1 LSRPKPTRVEVPIK
15 KEEEEEEIYWPM
27 YLEIYLKTPISTLVN
42 VCMYISGSKRFS
54 TLSDT

>member
-1 LSRPKPTRVEVPIK
+1 MNKQLQEIFEFYVNRTEIK
-15 KEEEEEEIYWPM
+15 LALI
-27 YLEIYLKTPISTLVN
+27 N